1 MSRELLHD
9 CLPYF
14 LAIAIAVALLR
25 LLVALSGARFQL
37 SALKHL
43 ARDERGAVQSLSFV
57 LTVPLFIMVLMFIV
71 QLTQIT
77 IARLVVE
84 YAAFAATRSAIV
96 WIPANVDVESANRI
110 GIRNYERDRGNFAV
124 YEIVPVGTKANR
136 IRLAAAMACMPIC
149 PSRAQ
154 RAIGPP
160 PPGQL
165 VDALYSAYVA
175 GSEVNR
181 PARWRVIRNKAE
193 YALNRTR
200 VEIEVEHPPSLS
212 EPPLYWYWPSD
223 EFLPDE
229 IGWRDGVSVTVYH
242 DFALLPGPGRLL
254 AQAVERRDR
263 VAERVVRRGGTWTYT
278 LSATMTMQNEGQ
290 KSVRRY
296 WQEG

>member
-14 LAIAIAVALLR
+14 LALAAAMMALR
-25 LLVALSGARFQL
+25 LLLRCSGARFRP
-37 SALKHL
+37 AAMRHL
-43 ARDERGAVQSLSFV
+43 LRDERGAVQSLSFV

-84 YAAFAATRSAIV
+84 YAAFAAVRSAIV
-96 WIPANVDVESANRI
+96 WIPANVDLEPANQVGMRI
-110 GIRNYERDRGNFAV
+110 PRGDNGNFAV
-124 YEIVPVGTKANR
+124 YEIVPLGTKSQR
-136 IRLAAAMACMPIC
+136 IGLAAAMACMPIC

-154 RAIGPP
+154 RGIGPP
-160 PPGQL
+160 PPGVL
-165 VDALYSAYVA
+165 VDALFSAYTA

-181 PARWRVIRNKAE
+181 PARRRVIYNKAQ

-200 VEIEVEHPPSLS
+200 VEIEVQHPPSRN
-212 EPPLYWYWPSD
+212 EPPLVWYWPSD
-223 EFLPDE
+223 EYLDNE
-229 IGWRDGVSVTVYH
+229 IGWRDSISVTVFH
-242 DFALLPGPGRLL
+242 DYALLPGPGRLL

-263 VAERVVRRGGTWTYT
+263 VAERIVRRNGTWTYT

-290 KSVRRY
+290 KSTSRY
-296 WQEG
+296 WQEW